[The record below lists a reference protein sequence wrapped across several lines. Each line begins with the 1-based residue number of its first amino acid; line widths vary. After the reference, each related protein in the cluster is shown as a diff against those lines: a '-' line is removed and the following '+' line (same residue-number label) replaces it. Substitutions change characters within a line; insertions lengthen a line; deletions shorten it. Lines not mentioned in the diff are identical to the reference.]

1 MRKWIVM
8 NRYTILIVDDTPE
21 NLDVL
26 AGILNDDYDIK
37 VAKNGKIALKIA
49 EKFLPDLILLDI
61 MMPEMDGYEVCKKL
75 KNNIKTKNI
84 PVIFVTAKDQE
95 VDEKLGFEAGAV
107 DYLTKPIRP
116 TITKA
121 RIKTHLKLANQ
132 TKALAIEVDKK
143 TKEIQ
148 NTQLEIIRKLGLAA
162 EYKDNETGAHI
173 IRMSTY
179 SKLLAL
185 EYGIP
190 EYEANLLFNAAPMHD
205 IGKIGIPDSIL
216 QKPGKLNDEEWNIMK
231 THANIGAKII
241 GEHPSEL
248 LKMAK
253 IVALEHHEKYN
264 GKGYPRGL
272 KGEEI
277 SIYASIVAIADV
289 FDALTSKRP
298 YKEPW
303 SDEKALNLIKEERGE
318 HFHPKLVDCFINIF
332 DKVLEVKSK
341 FQD

>member
-1 MRKWIVM
+1 M

>member
-1 MRKWIVM
+1 M
-8 NRYTILIVDDTPE
+8 NKYTILIVDDTPE

-26 AGILNDDYDIK
+26 AGILNEEYNIK

-61 MMPEMDGYEVCKKL
+61 MMPEMDGYEVCRNL
-75 KNNIKTKNI
+75 KNNIQTKNI

-205 IGKIGIPDSIL
+205 IGKIGIPDNIL
-216 QKPGKLNDEEWNIMK
+216 QKPGKLNDKEWQIMK
-231 THANIGAKII
+231 THSNIGAKII
-241 GEHPSEL
+241 GDHPSDL

-272 KGEEI
+272 KDNEI

-303 SDEKALNLIKEERGE
+303 PSEKALNLIKEERGE
-318 HFHPKLVDCFINIF
+318 HFHPELVDCFINIF
-332 DKVLEVKSK
+332 DKILEVKLN